1 MLWTIN
7 GLMWLLWGAYWGYAA
22 RKTRKTVHRES
33 RWGRLQHLT
42 LFVLAVVLMNSGLIP
57 SEFLNHRIVPAD
69 VAYQA
74 LGCAITAL
82 GLGWAIWARVHLGS
96 YWSGEITLKE
106 GHKLIQS
113 GPYAITRHPIYT
125 GLLTAIFGSSV
136 AQGETRG
143 FIAMALVFAAII
155 RKSSVEEELMMSQF
169 PEDYKNYRLKVNRL
183 FPGI

>member
-1 MLWTIN
+1 MLWTLN
-7 GLMWLLWGAYWGYAA
+7 GLMWLAWAAYWAYAA

-57 SEFLNHRIVPAD
+57 SEFLNHRIVPSD
-69 VAYQA
+69 LVYQGV
-74 LGCAITAL
+74 GCAMTAF
-82 GLGWAIWARVHLGS
+82 GLGWAIWARIHLGS

-106 GHKLIQS
+106 GHQIIQS

-125 GLLTAIFGSSV
+125 GLLTAVFGSAM

-143 FIAMALVFAAII
+143 FIATALVLAAII
-155 RKSSVEEELMMSQF
+155 RKSSVEEELLMTQF
-169 PEDYKNYRLKVNRL
+169 PEGYANYRSKVKRL
-183 FPGI
+183 FPGV